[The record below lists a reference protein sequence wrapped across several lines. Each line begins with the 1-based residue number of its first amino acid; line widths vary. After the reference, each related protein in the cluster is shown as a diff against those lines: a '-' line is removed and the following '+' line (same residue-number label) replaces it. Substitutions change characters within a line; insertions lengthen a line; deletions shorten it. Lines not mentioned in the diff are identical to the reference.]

1 MKQDREKEIHREMYY
16 HNEVIKQEKKM
27 LKELRKEL
35 ERIESYKSL
44 KLTRKRK

>member
-16 HNEVIKQEKKM
+16 HNEVIKQEKKA
-27 LKELRKEL
+27 LKELKKEL
-35 ERIESYKSL
+35 ERIESHKSL